1 MHSIFAPLA
10 APLLAVALTLAGTP
24 AAAER
29 ADRGKPM
36 AIEADRPG
44 TVDLQRQLV
53 VFNGNVVI
61 TQGTMVLRAERV
73 ELHERP
79 DGYRSA
85 IATGSAT
92 QPASWRQRRDGGG
105 GGGGDETIE
114 GSAARIEYDGRT
126 DTLRLSGH
134 SVVRRL
140 RGARVVDDISGD
152 TIVWNNDTEVFTV
165 EGGSATATNPGGR
178 VRVVLS
184 PREADAASVPPAGG
198 ASGPNPGPGNRP

>member
-10 APLLAVALTLAGTP
+10 APLLAVALTLAGTL

-53 VFNGNVVI
+53 VFSGNVVI

-105 GGGGDETIE
+105 GGDETID
-114 GSAARIEYDGRT
+114 GSAERIEYDGRT

-165 EGGSATATNPGGR
+165 EGGSATAANPGGR

>member
-1 MHSIFAPLA
+1 MRLLSGPCATLLLA
-10 APLLAVALTLAGTP
+10 AALTLAGTP

-36 AIEADRPG
+36 VIEADRPG
-44 TVDLQRQLV
+44 IVDLQRQLV

-79 DGYRSA
+79 DGYRTA
-85 IATGSAT
+85 IATGSAA
-92 QPASWRQRRDGGG
+92 QPASWRQRRDGG
-105 GGGGDETIE
+105 DETVE
-114 GSAARIEYDGRT
+114 GSAERIEYDGRT
-126 DTLRLSGH
+126 ATLRLSGH

-140 RGARVVDDISGD
+140 RDGRVADDISGN
-152 TIVWNNDTEVFTV
+152 TIVWNNDSEVFTV
-165 EGGSATATNPGGR
+165 EGGSASAANPQGR

-184 PREADAASVPPAGG
+184 PREAEAASAPAGG
-198 ASGPNPGPGNRP
+198 ASGSSSGGGNRP

>member
-1 MHSIFAPLA
+1 MRLLCGPCATLLLA
-10 APLLAVALTLAGTP
+10 AALTVAGAP
-24 AAAER
+24 ATAER

-36 AIEADRPG
+36 VIEADRPG

-61 TQGTMVLRAERV
+61 TQGTMMLRAERV

-79 DGYRSA
+79 DGYRTA

-92 QPASWRQRRDGGG
+92 QPASWRQRRDS
-105 GGGGDETIE
+105 GDETVE
-114 GSAARIEYDGRT
+114 GSAERIEYDGRT

-134 SVVRRL
+134 GVVRRL
-140 RGARVVDDISGD
+140 HGARVIDDISGD

-165 EGGSATATNPGGR
+165 EGGSATASNPGGR

-184 PREADAASVPPAGG
+184 PREADAASEPPAGG